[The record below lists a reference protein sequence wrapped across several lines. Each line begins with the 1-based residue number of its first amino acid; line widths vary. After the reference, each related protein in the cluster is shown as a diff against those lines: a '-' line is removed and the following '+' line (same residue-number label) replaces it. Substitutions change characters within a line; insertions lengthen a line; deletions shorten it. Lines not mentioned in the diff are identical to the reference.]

1 MSRLARINVVPGWT
15 MQHKTSRSC
24 AASCRIYC
32 ALTKPPRS
40 ASRTSGSRP
49 DSMNTIGLE
58 CLECRSL
65 DAIALARGAILLDKA
80 AAGPRL
86 VRRVTLGPELSTAT
100 QRHRV
105 DHTVTSPNLCVT

>member
-58 CLECRSL
+58 CLECWSL
-65 DAIALARGAILLDKA
+65 DAIALVRY
-80 AAGPRL
+80 
-86 VRRVTLGPELSTAT
+86 RRVIDKPHAESLQIHYGLHADN
-100 QRHRV
+100 RGKIV
-105 DHTVTSPNLCVT
+105 G

>member
-65 DAIALARGAILLDKA
+65 DAIALGRHLPDLD
-80 AAGPRL
+80 PD
-86 VRRVTLGPELSTAT
+86 T
-100 QRHRV
+100 RHRARIAAKK
-105 DHTVTSPNLCVT
+105 LRYAMEFF

>member
-1 MSRLARINVVPGWT
+1 MSRLARINVGPGGT
-15 MQHKTSRSC
+15 TQQKTCRSC

-58 CLECRSL
+58 CLECRAL
-65 DAIALARGAILLDKA
+65 DAIALPHGLCTIDGSGKVIIANRRTAELFGATVEMLKLNV
-80 AAGPRL
+80 PL
-86 VRRVTLGPELSTAT
+86 PEFIG
-100 QRHRV
+100 H
-105 DHTVTSPNLCVT
+105 